1 MKKILVMVVVAMTMV
16 ACATKQAEP
25 QNKVA
30 QQLLDRL
37 DSLRQK

>member
-25 QNKVA
+25 QKTGFVHREE
-30 QQLLDRL
+30 LCFV
-37 DSLRQK
+37 